1 MAGGSPGRRY
11 ADNRLMISMI
21 PIPVMPPLK
30 TAIGAGFLLLGLA
43 LTAPSLAA
51 PAATPPAD
59 FPDYAQVKADW
70 RSSEARFLDRHG
82 RLIEEVR
89 IDPAIRRTDWT
100 PLADISPALIAAVL
114 RAEDRRFFRHAGV
127 DWLAAGKAAL
137 TNWLNEKPRGA
148 STLTMQLAALLDG
161 QYRAQAG
168 RRDVVGKIAPDGGGP
183 GDRTTLE

>member
-21 PIPVMPPLK
+21 PIPVMRPLK
-30 TAIGAGFLLLGLA
+30 TAIGPGFLLLGLA
-43 LTAPSLAA
+43 LTALSLAA

-70 RSSEARFLDRHG
+70 HSSEARFLDRHG

-89 IDPAIRRTDWT
+89 IDAAIRRTDWT

-161 QYRAQAG
+161 QYRRKRDAG
-168 RRDVVGKIAPDGGGP
+168 M
-183 GDRTTLE
+183 